1 MVIYN
6 GQIVEPK
13 NGYNNVLFVYKNNKV
28 YSGYFDNTNIWKNE
42 GQKTVTIDNWNGT
55 NNGYYLANGAD
66 APSLGVSTW
75 SDGQLG
81 VASPSYASTRVIDN
95 ALVMPAYYPDTNRVI
110 PLFQSLI
117 PMYIS
122 NTSFERMDISKKEDT
137 LARPPVRLTNSIFNT
152 YYFGCASHNNSGNY
166 TLYNCTM
173 NSLTFGGMLGN
184 KYNDTNAYNFVR
196 LADHCK
202 IGTFASIARI
212 FKNVSY
218 YFDLNYCNLD
228 TLTLYQPAGCQS
240 NITSNTVLNYSY
252 TGNKINVNTLRF
264 DLANSTTEATVLKNV
279 LFNISFGADINIGD
293 VAVTT
298 SSTNYWNRPMFNITC
313 GSGYK
318 LNFIN
323 GFPGNLIN
331 IFPRAAGYSNMF
343 YPNAGINIAFDT
355 FGKAV
360 SGEKNWVFYQPKP
373 STIITTN
380 FRYAFTSRN
389 TTSKAYIPNISIT
402 GWTHN
407 DGPNVYLTL
416 SGVSCSNLI
425 ANMLTGEENPGI
437 ARSLNIFNSYI
448 GLTTAGYC
456 IRAYGTDG
464 FSYGNTY
471 KNNGSIINSSILA
484 SSVSGTVTEFVMN
497 DYSGHQMWNKNTI
510 CMQNVYLTGL
520 NTQVRLNAY
529 TDQNSTQNGF
539 KFNRGNYFVRNL
551 NLYYATWVPGVTT
564 AIRETPANIR
574 FEFRTRWGGYWNSTY
589 TNAMPV
595 WNNMNGIL
603 RNVFSNI
610 GPAGANITID
620 ISPQYYTLSALS
632 SGYANQLVLKNIFFG
647 NDASASFGYTNANYG
662 WINITSTMWGQTSG
676 INVRIRRVSAC
687 NYANNRFYG
696 NIYINT
702 Q

>member
-13 NGYNNVLFVYKNNKV
+13 IGSNNVLFVYKNNNV
-28 YSGYFDNTNIWKNE
+28 SSCYSDSFNVWKNE
-42 GQKTVTIDNWNGT
+42 GQHTVVISNLKNDSLIYYAK
-55 NNGYYLANGAD
+55 NNVLYGRTPAD
-66 APSLGVSTW
+66 AW
-75 SDGQLG
+75 YDGLMG
-81 VASPSYASTRVIDN
+81 WRTYSHYTYKVDN
-95 ALVMPAYYPDTNRVI
+95 TLFDTARFTDANRVT
-110 PLFQSLI
+110 PLTFLV
-117 PMYIS
+117 PAFVS
-122 NTSFERMDISKKEDT
+122 NASSDMVINSYENT
-137 LARPPVRLTNSIFNT
+137 LDRPPVRFENSELRYYLFGSSTHNNANFTLDNCNFLGLYHCGMLNKYENSKAVNFSKLAKNCNI
-152 YYFGCASHNNSGNY
+152 YYFH
-166 TLYNCTM
+166 
-173 NSLTFGGMLGN
+173 
-184 KYNDTNAYNFVR
+184 TNAPLFVNSTYTYG
-196 LADHCK
+196 LNGCNIDSFTAYSSN
-202 IGTFASIARI
+202 GTNVNNTSI
-212 FKNVSY
+212 
-218 YFDLNYCNLD
+218 
-228 TLTLYQPAGCQS
+228 
-240 NITSNTVLNYSY
+240 NITKNIVISGLKSINNLFFNLQAG
-252 TGNKINVNTLRF
+252 GNE
-264 DLANSTTEATVLKNV
+264 ASTLKNG
-279 LFNISFGADINIGD
+279 LINIQFSADTNIGD
-293 VAVTT
+293 VIVNTN
-298 SSTNYWNRPMFNITC
+298 STNYWNRPMFNITC

-331 IFPRAAGYSNMF
+331 IFPRAAGYSNLC
-343 YPNAGINIAFDT
+343 YPNAGFNIAFDT

-360 SGEKNWVFYQPKP
+360 SGEKNWTFYQPK
-373 STIITTN
+373 IGDNRTTN
-380 FRYAFTSRN
+380 FRYSFNSRN

-425 ANMLTGEENPGI
+425 ANMLTSAEEHSK
-437 ARSLNIFNSYI
+437 ARCVNIFNSYI

-456 IRAYGTDG
+456 IRAYGIDG

-529 TDQNSTQNGF
+529 TDQTSTQNGF

-564 AIRETPANIR
+564 AIRGTPANIR
-574 FEFRTRWGGYWNSTY
+574 FEFRTHWGGYWNSTY

-632 SGYANQLVLKNIFFG
+632 SGYANQWVLKNIFFG